1 MILNLST
8 AENEEP
14 TGKANT
20 SKSLDWPPVLHTL
33 STEAPILAQLHS
45 RRLRE
50 QITLINT
57 NRDLLQLRAAI
68 TAFTAIQE
76 IKLLRLQDE
85 ADEQLLDFIRDQAIG
100 QTTPD
105 THFDWESA
113 CSRAVTNLGIAL
125 LDSQRTSIR
134 FIGPQISPEATLQ
147 LLEAPST
154 TLAAMGSRLTSL
166 DINFHAHTDI
176 TATMSDLS
184 PVFHRFF
191 AEARNLVVIHIGFP
205 AKTPL
210 NLNLETI
217 FHGIRWKTLRTLS
230 LQGWRLGA
238 DEIITVARRHRH
250 QLRELRL
257 CAVYLRPDGR
267 WRDVLSMLRVEMER
281 LARLDLRDIDYA
293 ANFDARAI
301 DSGVEIFDPHPMS
314 PVSSS
319 VSVAAGTFAQERP
332 LLPVFGANG
341 HLSALGSGGR
351 LARRGSLEKIR
362 DLDAEELGDDGVRVC
377 REEVHLWEAWVL
389 AGLRQNM
396 QNRH

>member
-8 AENEEP
+8 IENENL

-20 SKSLDWPPVLHTL
+20 TKSLDWAPVLRTL

-68 TAFTAIQE
+68 TAFSALQE

-100 QTTPD
+100 QTTSD

-113 CSRAVTNLGIAL
+113 CSRAVTNLGTAL

-166 DINFHAHTDI
+166 DINFHAHADI

-191 AEARNLVVIHIGFP
+191 TEARNLVAIHIGFP
-205 AKTPL
+205 AKIPL

-238 DEIITVARRHRH
+238 DEIITLVRRHRH

-267 WRDVLSMLRVEMER
+267 WRDVLSMLRAEMER
-281 LARLDLRDIDYA
+281 LGRLDLHDIDYA
-293 ANFDARAI
+293 ANFDALAI
-301 DSGVEIFDPHPMS
+301 DSGVEIFDPHPMA

-319 VSVAAGTFAQERP
+319 VSVAAETFPPERP
-332 LLPVFGANG
+332 LLHAFGANG
-341 HLSALGSGGR
+341 HHSALGSGGR

-362 DLDAEELGDDGVRVC
+362 GLDAEELGDDGVRVR

-389 AGLRQNM
+389 AGLRQNG
-396 QNRH
+396 H